1 MIWGREATIKEMRA
15 ASPLASSVRAS
26 SSCRN
31 SQVAVSGSKF
41 THWRGTPA
49 RIRSAWAHPI
59 QRFPPGT
66 PWRCPR
72 SIRGAGRRCWG
83 GNGVGRPGCFPPPS
97 AGEHPVHV
105 VPRHLQPCWRALGD
119 LSDAAVHL
127 PRPTVPV
134 PEWLQHRNHQSFKL
148 SCHFNLLCVYV
159 RTHIVGLS
167 TGIHN
172 PRTRFS

>member
-41 THWRGTPA
+41 TSLERYSRTNSIGVGAPHTAFSSRYAVAMSTINP
-49 RIRSAWAHPI
+49 RCRS
-59 QRFPPGT
+59 T
-66 PWRCPR
+66 ML
-72 SIRGAGRRCWG
+72 G